1 MRTATRAA
9 SHARF
14 KRQPTSDDSG
24 GGFESATAYQARRP
38 LEPRPTLLFFRSF
51 AEEEGTNVFR
61 FVDETTYR
69 GRDWGR
75 SHQLIISVKGLFS
88 VKFKDSCFG
97 SVMEVMLSNF
107 HKQSIGRGKPTEGYT
122 NIIQRAKLTGA

>member
-51 AEEEGTNVFR
+51 AEEEGTNIIR

-75 SHQLIISVKGLFS
+75 SHQLIISVKGVLLEIFTYS
-88 VKFKDSCFG
+88 WYG
-97 SVMEVMLSNF
+97 SAMGVMLSNF
-107 HKQSIGRGKPTEGYT
+107 HK
-122 NIIQRAKLTGA
+122 